1 MKKINPFYK
10 YVLTLMSI
18 FRTNIRDY
26 GMFIA
31 LAVIFLTFSIL
42 TNGIFLGA
50 INFTNLLNQGAYVAV
65 LAVGMT
71 LVIVARQIDLSV
83 GFIGAF
89 LGAFVV
95 VSVEINN
102 YPVFLALLIALAI
115 TIVVGIIKGFFVAN
129 IKVPSFVVTLAGMFI
144 FRGLLMFQTN
154 NRTIPTASS
163 FFNSIGVGYLS
174 SFKIG
179 GFDVL
184 TIGVGVTLLI
194 LMFLVTWQR
203 RRKNIELKIKNS
215 AISIYITQM
224 VISSMMI
231 LLVTYNLASFRG
243 ISYLLL
249 ITVFVVVVY
258 NYLTTQTVLGRR
270 IYAVGGNPDAA
281 ELSGISVQKIIIVVF
296 VSMGILA
303 MIAGVMYASMVQNA
317 SPNHGPFWELYAIA
331 AAYIGGTSASGGI
344 GKVVNAVVGALVL
357 TSLRNGMALAGV
369 NANLEPIVL
378 GSVLLLAVVFDIY
391 TRNVSAIDFVGIYYA
406 KQKYRKEYELAVSNY
421 KKLKNDLDIAKKSN
435 SKDIVQVEY
444 RFTKALAELNK
455 IRDNINVAKAEDY
468 SFK

>member
-1 MKKINPFYK
+1 
-10 YVLTLMSI
+10 
-18 FRTNIRDY
+18 
-26 GMFIA
+26 
-31 LAVIFLTFSIL
+31 
-42 TNGIFLGA
+42 
-50 INFTNLLNQGAYVAV
+50 
-65 LAVGMT
+65 
-71 LVIVARQIDLSV
+71 
-83 GFIGAF
+83 
-89 LGAFVV
+89 
-95 VSVEINN
+95 
-102 YPVFLALLIALAI
+102 
-115 TIVVGIIKGFFVAN
+115 
-129 IKVPSFVVTLAGMFI
+129 MFI

-154 NRTIPTASS
+154 NRTIPTANS

-174 SFKIG
+174 SIKIG
-179 GFDVL
+179 GFDAL
-184 TIGVGVTLLI
+184 TIGVGVTLLV

-215 AISIYITQM
+215 AISIYITQL